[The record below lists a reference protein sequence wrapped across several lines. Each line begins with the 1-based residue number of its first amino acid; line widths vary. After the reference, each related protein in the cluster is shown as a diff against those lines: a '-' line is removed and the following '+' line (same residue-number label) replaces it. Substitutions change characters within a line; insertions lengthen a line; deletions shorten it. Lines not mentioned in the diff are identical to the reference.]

1 MLFLSLPA
9 SAPLG
14 RADSYKG
21 YSKEMFWQVVKCDW
35 LGVVMAMAWGCCTIL
50 AMQWGGVTKPWND
63 GSVIACFV
71 MMGVIPVIFVLYE
84 TWLGDKAM
92 FRVALFKRRTIM

>member
-9 SAPLG
+9 SPPLG

-21 YSKEMFWQVVKCDW
+21 YSKDMFWQVVKCDW
-35 LGVVMAMAWGCCTIL
+35 LGVAMAMAWGCCTIL

>member
-1 MLFLSLPA
+1 
-9 SAPLG
+9 
-14 RADSYKG
+14 
-21 YSKEMFWQVVKCDW
+21 
-35 LGVVMAMAWGCCTIL
+35 
-50 AMQWGGVTKPWND
+50 
-63 GSVIACFV
+63 